1 MFQGE
6 LRIFARLQ
14 AARDEEKNE
23 NDMKQTVIPKET
35 VDSVISRNGLKSV
48 GQASIREVKKL
59 INDVEKASGTHFIR
73 MEMGI
78 PGLPAA
84 KIGVD
89 AEIAALQEGIA
100 SLYPEVGGLTEL
112 KDEMARFAKN
122 FLDISVSPA
131 GCIPTV
137 GSMQGSFASFLTV
150 SRARKGKDTTLFID
164 PGFAVHKQQHR
175 VLGIPFE
182 SFDVYDFRG
191 PKLREKLESYL
202 SKGNISSIFY
212 SNPNNPSWICL
223 TDDEL
228 RTIADLAR
236 KYDVI
241 VMEDLAYFGMDFRHD
256 ISTPGVPPFQPT
268 VAKYTDKYILFV
280 SSSKAFSYAG
290 QRIGMMM
297 ISDALYKSE
306 FPDFKAYYN
315 STQFGH
321 TMIFGTVYCLSS
333 GTAHSPQYALLAI
346 LKAVNE
352 GKYNFVHETRIYGE
366 KAHKMKE
373 MFLKNGFY
381 LAYDKDVD
389 KDLSDGFYF
398 TVGYPGMNSEQL
410 LHNLL
415 YFGISAISL
424 GITGSEREGIRACV
438 SLVPMED
445 LPELETRLE
454 KFKAYFSE

>member
-1 MFQGE
+1 
-6 LRIFARLQ
+6 
-14 AARDEEKNE
+14 
-23 NDMKQTVIPKET
+23 MKQTVIPKET
-35 VDSVISRNGLKSV
+35 VDGVISQNGLKSV

-59 INDVEKASGTHFIR
+59 INDVEKASGTRFIR

-89 AEIAALQEGIA
+89 AEIAALQKGIA
-100 SLYPEVGGLTEL
+100 SLYPEVGGLPEL
-112 KDEMARFAKN
+112 KTEISRFAKN
-122 FLDISVSPA
+122 FLNIDVNPA

-137 GSMQGSFASFLTV
+137 GSMQGSFAAFLTV
-150 SRARKGKDTTLFID
+150 SRAQKGKNTTLFID

-182 SFDVYDFRG
+182 SFDVYNFRG
-191 PKLREKLESYL
+191 DKLREKLESYL

-212 SNPNNPSWICL
+212 SNPNNPSWICF
-223 TDDEL
+223 TEDEL
-228 RTIADLAR
+228 RTIADLAK
-236 KYDVI
+236 KYHVI

-268 VAKYTDKYILFV
+268 VAQYTDQYILFV

-297 ISDALYKSE
+297 ISDALYQSE

-333 GTAHSPQYALLAI
+333 GTAHSPQYALHAI
-346 LKAVNE
+346 LKAANE
-352 GKYNFVHETRIYGE
+352 GRYNFVKETRIYGE
-366 KAHKMKE
+366 KAHRMKE

-381 LAYDKDVD
+381 LAYDKDVN

-398 TVGYPGMNSEQL
+398 TVGYPGMNSEEL

-445 LPELETRLE
+445 LPELEVRLQ

>member
-1 MFQGE
+1 
-6 LRIFARLQ
+6 
-14 AARDEEKNE
+14 
-23 NDMKQTVIPKET
+23 MKQTVIPKET
-35 VDSVISRNGLKSV
+35 VDGVISQNGLKSV

-84 KIGVD
+84 KIGVE
-89 AEIAALQEGIA
+89 AEIAALNKGIA
-100 SLYPEVGGLTEL
+100 SLYPEVGGLPEL
-112 KDEMARFAKN
+112 KTEISRFAKN
-122 FLDISVSPA
+122 FLDIDVNPA

-137 GSMQGSFASFLTV
+137 GSMQGSFAAFLTV
-150 SRARKGKDTTLFID
+150 SRAQKGKNTTLFID

-182 SFDVYDFRG
+182 SFDVYNFRG
-191 PKLREKLESYL
+191 DKLREKLESYL

-212 SNPNNPSWICL
+212 SNPNNPSWICF
-223 TDDEL
+223 TDEEL
-228 RTIADLAR
+228 RTIADLAK
-236 KYDVI
+236 KYNVI

-268 VAKYTDKYILFV
+268 VARYTDRYILFV

-297 ISDALYKSE
+297 ISDALYQTD
-306 FPDFKAYYN
+306 FPDFKQYYN

-333 GTAHSPQYALLAI
+333 GTAHSPQYALHAI
-346 LKAVNE
+346 LKATNE

-366 KAHKMKE
+366 KAHKMKQ

-398 TVGYPGMNSEQL
+398 TVGYPGMNSEEL

-445 LPELETRLE
+445 LPELEKRLE
-454 KFKAYFSE
+454 QFKAYFGE

>member
-1 MFQGE
+1 
-6 LRIFARLQ
+6 
-14 AARDEEKNE
+14 
-23 NDMKQTVIPKET
+23 MKQTVIPQET
-35 VDSVISRNGLKSV
+35 VDGVIRQNGLKSV

-89 AEIAALQEGIA
+89 AEIAALQKGIA
-100 SLYPEVGGLTEL
+100 SLYPEVGGLPEL
-112 KDEMARFAKN
+112 KEEISRFAKN
-122 FLDISVSPA
+122 FLNIGVNPA

-137 GSMQGSFASFLTV
+137 GSMQGSFAAFLTV
-150 SRARKGKDTTLFID
+150 SRAQKGKNTTLFID

-175 VLGIPFE
+175 VLGIHFE
-182 SFDVYDFRG
+182 SFDVYNFRG
-191 PKLREKLESYL
+191 EKLREKLESYL

-212 SNPNNPSWICL
+212 SNPNNPSWICF
-223 TDDEL
+223 TEDEL
-228 RTIADLAR
+228 RTIADLAK
-236 KYDVI
+236 KYNVI

-268 VAKYTDKYILFV
+268 VAQYTDKYILFV

-297 ISDALYKSE
+297 ISDALYQSE

-333 GTAHSPQYALLAI
+333 GTAHSPQYALHAI
-346 LKAVNE
+346 LKATNE
-352 GKYNFVHETRIYGE
+352 GRYNFVHETRIYGE

-398 TVGYPGMNSEQL
+398 TVGYPGMNSEEL

-445 LPELETRLE
+445 LPELEVRLE
-454 KFKAYFSE
+454 KFKAYFGE

>member
-1 MFQGE
+1 MKETIIDKALVEQT
-6 LRIFARLQ
+6 LQ
-14 AARDEEKNE
+14 A
-23 NDMKQTVIPKET
+23 
-35 VDSVISRNGLKSV
+35 NGLKNV

-59 INDVEKASGTHFIR
+59 INDLETASGTRFIR

-84 KIGVD
+84 KIGVQ
-89 AEIAALQEGIA
+89 AQVEALERGCA
-100 SLYPEVGGLTEL
+100 SLYPEVGGLPEL
-112 KDEMARFAKN
+112 KDEISRFARN
-122 FLDISVSPA
+122 FLDIEVSPA

-137 GSMQGSFASFLTV
+137 GSMQGSFAAFMTI
-150 SRARKGKDTTLFID
+150 SRAQEGKDTTLFID

-223 TDDEL
+223 TDEEL
-228 RTIADLAR
+228 KTIADLAK
-236 KYDVI
+236 KYNVV
-241 VMEDLAYFGMDFRHD
+241 VMEDLAYFGMDFRQD

-268 VAKYTDKYILFV
+268 VAKYTDEYILFV

-290 QRIGMMM
+290 ERIGMMM
-297 ISDALYKSE
+297 ISDCLYQRE
-306 FPDFKAYYN
+306 FPGFKRYYT

-321 TMIFGTVYCLSS
+321 TMIFGSVYCLSS
-333 GTAHSPQYALLAI
+333 GTSHSAQYALLAI
-346 LKAVNE
+346 LKATNRGE
-352 GKYNFVHETRIYGE
+352 YNFVHETRIYGE
-366 KAHKMKE
+366 KARKMKE
-373 MFLKNGFY
+373 HFLRNGFY

-398 TVGYPGMNSEQL
+398 TVGYPGMKSDEL

-415 YFGISAISL
+415 YFGVSAISL
-424 GITGSEREGIRACV
+424 GITGSERDGIRACV
-438 SLVPMED
+438 SLVPVED
-445 LPELETRLE
+445 IPELGKRLE
-454 KFKAYFSE
+454 KFHAYFG

>member
-1 MFQGE
+1 
-6 LRIFARLQ
+6 
-14 AARDEEKNE
+14 
-23 NDMKQTVIPKET
+23 MKQTVIPKET
-35 VDSVISRNGLKSV
+35 VDGVISQNGLKSV

-89 AEIAALQEGIA
+89 AEIAALQKGIA
-100 SLYPEVGGLTEL
+100 SLYPEVGGLPEL
-112 KDEMARFAKN
+112 KTEISRFAKN
-122 FLDISVSPA
+122 FLNIDVNPA

-137 GSMQGSFASFLTV
+137 GSMQGSFAAFLTV
-150 SRARKGKDTTLFID
+150 SRAQKGKNTTLFID

-182 SFDVYDFRG
+182 SFDVYNFRG
-191 PKLREKLESYL
+191 DKLREKLESYL

-212 SNPNNPSWICL
+212 SNPNNPSWICF
-223 TDDEL
+223 TEDEL
-228 RTIADLAR
+228 RTIADLAK
-236 KYDVI
+236 KYHVI

-268 VAKYTDKYILFV
+268 VAQYTDQYILFV

-297 ISDALYKSE
+297 ISDALYQSE

-333 GTAHSPQYALLAI
+333 GTAHSPQYALHAI
-346 LKAVNE
+346 LKAANE
-352 GKYNFVHETRIYGE
+352 GRYNFVKETRIYGE
-366 KAHKMKE
+366 KAHRMKE

-381 LAYDKDVD
+381 LAYDKDVN

-398 TVGYPGMNSEQL
+398 TVGYPGMNSEEL

-445 LPELETRLE
+445 LPELEVRLQ

>member
-1 MFQGE
+1 
-6 LRIFARLQ
+6 
-14 AARDEEKNE
+14 
-23 NDMKQTVIPKET
+23 MKQTVIPKET
-35 VDSVISRNGLKSV
+35 VDGVIRQNGLKSV

-89 AEIAALQEGIA
+89 AEIAALQKGIA
-100 SLYPEVGGLTEL
+100 SLYPEVGGLPEL
-112 KDEMARFAKN
+112 KEEISRFAKN
-122 FLDISVSPA
+122 FLNIGVNPA

-137 GSMQGSFASFLTV
+137 GSMQGSFAAFLTV
-150 SRARKGKDTTLFID
+150 SRAQKGKNTTLFID

-182 SFDVYDFRG
+182 SFDVYNFRG
-191 PKLREKLESYL
+191 EKLREKLESYL

-212 SNPNNPSWICL
+212 SNPNNPSWICF
-223 TDDEL
+223 TEDEL
-228 RTIADLAR
+228 RTIADLAK
-236 KYDVI
+236 KYNVI

-268 VAKYTDKYILFV
+268 VAQYTDKYILFV

-297 ISDALYKSE
+297 ISDALYQSE

-333 GTAHSPQYALLAI
+333 GTAHSPQYALHAI
-346 LKAVNE
+346 LKATNE
-352 GKYNFVHETRIYGE
+352 GRYNFVHETRIYGE

-398 TVGYPGMNSEQL
+398 TVGYPGMNSEEL

-445 LPELETRLE
+445 LPELEVRLE
-454 KFKAYFSE
+454 KFKAYFGE

>member
-1 MFQGE
+1 
-6 LRIFARLQ
+6 
-14 AARDEEKNE
+14 
-23 NDMKQTVIPKET
+23 MKQTLIPQDT
-35 VDSVISRNGLKSV
+35 VNGIISQNGLKSV

-59 INDVEKASGTHFIR
+59 INDVEKASGTKFIR

-84 KIGVD
+84 KIGVE
-89 AEIAALQEGIA
+89 AEIAALNKGVA
-100 SLYPEVGGLTEL
+100 ALYPEVGGLPEL
-112 KDEMARFAKN
+112 KEEISRFAKN
-122 FLDISVSPA
+122 FLNINVNPA

-182 SFDVYDFRG
+182 TFDVYNFRG
-191 PKLREKLESYL
+191 DRLRDKLESYL

-212 SNPNNPSWICL
+212 SNPNNPSWICF
-223 TDDEL
+223 TENEL
-228 RTIADLAR
+228 RTIAELAA

-256 ISTPGVPPFQPT
+256 ISTPGQPPYQPT
-268 VAKYTDKYILFV
+268 VAQYTDKYILFV

-306 FPDFKAYYN
+306 FPDFKQYYS

-333 GTAHSPQYALLAI
+333 GTAHSPQYALHAI
-346 LKAVNE
+346 LKAANE
-352 GKYNFVHETRIYGE
+352 GRYNFVQETRIYGE
-366 KAHKMKE
+366 KAHRMKE
-373 MFLKNGFY
+373 MFLKNGFF
-381 LAYDKDVD
+381 LVYDKDED

-398 TVGYPGMNSEQL
+398 TVGYPGMSSEEL

-424 GITGSEREGIRACV
+424 GITGSERQGIRACV

-445 LPELETRLE
+445 LPELEKRLE
-454 KFKAYFSE
+454 MFKAYFTE

>member
-1 MFQGE
+1 
-6 LRIFARLQ
+6 
-14 AARDEEKNE
+14 
-23 NDMKQTVIPKET
+23 MKQTVIPKET
-35 VDSVISRNGLKSV
+35 VDGVIRQNGLKSV

-89 AEIAALQEGIA
+89 AEIAALQKGIA
-100 SLYPEVGGLTEL
+100 SLYPEVGGLPEL
-112 KDEMARFAKN
+112 KEEISRFAKN
-122 FLDISVSPA
+122 FLNIGVNPA

-137 GSMQGSFASFLTV
+137 GSMQGSFAAFLTV
-150 SRARKGKDTTLFID
+150 SRAQKGKNTTLFID

-182 SFDVYDFRG
+182 SFDVYNFRG
-191 PKLREKLESYL
+191 EKLREKLESYL

-212 SNPNNPSWICL
+212 SNPNNPSWICF
-223 TDDEL
+223 TEDEL
-228 RTIADLAR
+228 RTIADLAK
-236 KYDVI
+236 KYNVI

-268 VAKYTDKYILFV
+268 VAQYTDKYILFV

-297 ISDALYKSE
+297 ISDALYQSE
-306 FPDFKAYYN
+306 FHDFKAYYN

-333 GTAHSPQYALLAI
+333 GTAHSPQYALHAI
-346 LKAVNE
+346 LKATNE
-352 GKYNFVHETRIYGE
+352 GRYNFVHETRIYGE

-398 TVGYPGMNSEQL
+398 TVGYPGMNSEEL

-445 LPELETRLE
+445 LPELEVRLE
-454 KFKAYFSE
+454 KFKASFTA

>member
-1 MFQGE
+1 
-6 LRIFARLQ
+6 
-14 AARDEEKNE
+14 
-23 NDMKQTVIPKET
+23 MKQTVIPKET
-35 VDSVISRNGLKSV
+35 VDGVISQNGLKSV

-84 KIGVD
+84 KIGVE
-89 AEIAALQEGIA
+89 AEIAALNKGIA
-100 SLYPEVGGLTEL
+100 SLYPEVGGLPEL
-112 KDEMARFAKN
+112 KAEISRFAKN
-122 FLDISVSPA
+122 FLNIEVNPA

-137 GSMQGSFASFLTV
+137 GSMQGSFAAFLTV

-182 SFDVYDFRG
+182 SFDVYNFRG
-191 PKLREKLESYL
+191 DKLREKLESYL

-212 SNPNNPSWICL
+212 SNPNNPSWICF
-223 TDDEL
+223 TDEEL
-228 RTIADLAR
+228 RTIADLAK
-236 KYDVI
+236 KYNVI

-268 VAKYTDKYILFV
+268 VARYTDRYILFV

-297 ISDALYKSE
+297 ISDALYQTD
-306 FPDFKAYYN
+306 FPDFRQYYN

-333 GTAHSPQYALLAI
+333 GTAHSPQYALHAI
-346 LKAVNE
+346 LKATNE

-366 KAHKMKE
+366 KAHKMKQ

-398 TVGYPGMNSEQL
+398 TVGYPGMNSEEL

-445 LPELETRLE
+445 LPELEKRLE
-454 KFKAYFSE
+454 QFKAYFGE